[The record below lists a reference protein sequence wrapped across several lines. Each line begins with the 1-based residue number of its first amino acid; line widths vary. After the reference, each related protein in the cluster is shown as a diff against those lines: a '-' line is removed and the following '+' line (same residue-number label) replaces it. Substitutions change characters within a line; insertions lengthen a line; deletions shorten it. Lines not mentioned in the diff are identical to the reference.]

1 MPGVLLAVRRVG
13 GLERPL
19 TIGLE
24 ELLFEPA
31 GA

>member
-13 GLERPL
+13 SLDRSP

-24 ELLFEPA
+24 HLL
-31 GA
+31 